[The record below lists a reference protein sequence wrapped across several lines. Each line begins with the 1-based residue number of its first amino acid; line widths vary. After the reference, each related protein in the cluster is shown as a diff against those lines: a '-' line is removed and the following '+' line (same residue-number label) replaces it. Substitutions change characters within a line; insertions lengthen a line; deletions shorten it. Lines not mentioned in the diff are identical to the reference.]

1 MRGSRKKA
9 GRAGLRWSGSTA
21 ADVRSVMVEGV
32 SGILAVSHPQFRPEY
47 TPSLGRLTWPNG
59 VVATCFSA
67 DEPERLRGPQHDH
80 AWIDEPGA
88 WRYGQEAFDM
98 LMFGLRLGDNPRVC
112 VTTTPRATGLIKSLV
127 ADPRT
132 ILFKGTTY
140 ENRLHLAPSFFTDI
154 ISKYEGT
161 RLGEQ
166 ELNAQ
171 LLDITEGAWFPM
183 FSVARHVS
191 AEAEYHPAFSIR
203 AAIDAGAV
211 QAHGCRLFQVRPH
224 HSGWPKVTV
233 FGDYHALDIV
243 SADNAIAIR
252 GKCMSLTGRG
262 PDFVRLD
269 PAASARSSLGPA
281 AYNEYARV
289 FGERFT
295 ARWPDHL
302 VADGL
307 DQIELMLGGEA
318 KEPMLLIH
326 PRCTYLVQA
335 FQNYRREE
343 RHGEFLD
350 KPLDPQH
357 PAEDL
362 MDALR
367 GGIRDVMPEGRKGQS
382 GLRTISARQCFDF
395 ASRTRI
401 AYGSKSAT
409 AIRPTSTPPTTTRTS
424 CPAVNRSDD

>member
-1 MRGSRKKA
+1 
-9 GRAGLRWSGSTA
+9 
-21 ADVRSVMVEGV
+21 
-32 SGILAVSHPQFRPEY
+32 
-47 TPSLGRLTWPNG
+47 
-59 VVATCFSA
+59 
-67 DEPERLRGPQHDH
+67 
-80 AWIDEPGA
+80 
-88 WRYGQEAFDM
+88 M
-98 LMFGLRLGDNPRVC
+98 LMFGLRLGDNPKVC

-154 ISKYEGT
+154 ITRYEGT

-191 AEAEYHPAFSIR
+191 AEAEFHPAFSIR
-203 AAIDAGAV
+203 AAIDAGASRHTGAV
-211 QAHGCRLFQVRPH
+211 FFQVRPH

-233 FGDYHALDIV
+233 FGDYHGARHRLCRQC
-243 SADNAIAIR
+243 R
-252 GKCMSLTGRG
+252 GDPGQVHE
-262 PDFVRLD
+262 PDR
-269 PAASARSSLGPA
+269 ARSRFREAGSGGVGAVVAGPGGVQRICA
-281 AYNEYARV
+281 GLRRAIHRA
-289 FGERFT
+289 
-295 ARWPDHL
+295 WPDHL

-326 PRCTYLVQA
+326 PRCTHLVQA

-382 GLRTISARQCFDF
+382 GLRTISARQMF
-395 ASRTRI
+395 
-401 AYGSKSAT
+401 
-409 AIRPTSTPPTTTRTS
+409 
-424 CPAVNRSDD
+424 